1 MIQKSQILILPEH
14 FDKILLSIFCVTYN
28 DLGDKL
34 LGEFRGNFGH
44 IWTTNCWK
52 LFPSAQ
58 IEPGPLGKEPA
69 AGSGDWVIEKL
80 EEVDKLESIS

>member
-1 MIQKSQILILPEH
+1 MSKPKIKWIDAIDKAVKKHKRPVRLEWKRFCQEENRLQKSQILILPEH

-44 IWTTNCWK
+44 I
-52 LFPSAQ
+52 
-58 IEPGPLGKEPA
+58 
-69 AGSGDWVIEKL
+69 
-80 EEVDKLESIS
+80 

>member
-1 MIQKSQILILPEH
+1 MKKKIGLKQILILPEH

-44 IWTTNCWK
+44 I
-52 LFPSAQ
+52 
-58 IEPGPLGKEPA
+58 
-69 AGSGDWVIEKL
+69 
-80 EEVDKLESIS
+80 